1 MKELRF
7 ILKNN
12 YNKHIFNLALRSF
25 FSCGVTFDEISFTQI
40 FSSDFNQIPSVK
52 IAMDSGIRPAF
63 LFSVYFKA
71 DFLV

>member
-12 YNKHIFNLALRSF
+12 YNKH